1 LLNLLVNFLNLQK
14 NHRMKKFG
22 LLVLIFCSILS
33 SIFAQDKPA
42 YHISVKMKGVEP
54 DKYVHLAH
62 YYGYNQYL
70 KVDSAKAENGVLNFK
85 GTEPLKGGIYLVV
98 LSPSKYYDFVISGEE
113 TNFSFEADTT
123 DYIKSV
129 KFAGSKENDILFNYR
144 KYLADKSDEAMA
156 IQKQMSVQG
165 DQASMELNR
174 NKMKTLQ
181 EEVTSYMKNTVTTNG
196 STFAGKIIKAN
207 MEPELPKE
215 APMLPN
221 GKRDS
226 TYLFNLYKKKFF
238 ENIDFSDERMLRTP
252 FLQSKVEKYFKDLV
266 YQVTDSINVDAD
278 KVLKLSKK
286 NKEVYRYVLWMVTNK
301 YENIDIVGLD
311 GVFIH
316 LAEDYYLKDADW
328 LDSTQRAKFQERVN
342 ILKPIQTGKIMPTLI
357 LSDTLG
363 VEQNLNSLKAKYT
376 IVYFYSPDCGHCKDH
391 APELVKYYDE
401 NKSRGI
407 EVLNVAVDYDLE
419 KIKKFVSTYK
429 TGKMRNLW
437 DAKGRY
443 VFRNK
448 FDIYS
453 TPTSY
458 ILDSEKRILGKRI
471 PIAEFNKFI
480 EFHEKQ
486 ADGKKKI

>member
-1 LLNLLVNFLNLQK
+1 
-14 NHRMKKFG
+14 MKKFG
-22 LLVLIFCSILS
+22 LTVLLFCSIILS
-33 SIFAQDKPA
+33 TSAQEKPG
-42 YHISVKMKGVEP
+42 YHISVKMNGVEP

-70 KVDSAKAENGVLNFK
+70 KVDSAKAENGVLHFK
-85 GTEPLKGGIYLVV
+85 GKEPLKGGIYLIV
-98 LSPSKYYDFVISGEE
+98 LSPAKYYDIVVSGNEPE
-113 TNFSFEADTT
+113 FTVEADTS
-123 DYIKSV
+123 DFIKSV
-129 KFAGSKENDILFNYR
+129 KFTGTKENDILFNYR
-144 KYLADKSDEAMA
+144 KFLADKSDEAMA
-156 IQKQMSVQG
+156 IQKMMQIQK
-165 DQASMELNR
+165 DQVATEINR
-174 NKMKTLQ
+174 GKMKTLQ
-181 EEVTSYMKNTVTTNG
+181 DEVTAYMKNAVTTNEA
-196 STFAGKIIKAN
+196 TFAGKIIKAN

-215 APMLPN
+215 APILAN

-238 ENIDFSDERMLRTP
+238 ENIDFTDERMLRTP
-252 FLQSKVEKYFKDLV
+252 FIQSKVEKYFKDLV

-278 KVLKLSKK
+278 KVLKMAKK

-316 LAEDYYLKDADW
+316 LAEDYYLRDADW
-328 LDSTQRAKFQERVN
+328 LDSTQRAKFQERVS
-342 ILKPIQTGKIMPTLI
+342 ILKPIQTGKIMPALI

-363 VEQNLNSLKAKYT
+363 VEQSLHNVKAKYT

-401 NKSRGI
+401 NKSKGI
-407 EVLNVAVDYDLE
+407 EVLNVAVDYDLD

-437 DAKGRY
+437 DSKGRY

-471 PIAEFNKFI
+471 PIEEFNKFI
-480 EFHEKQ
+480 EFQEKQ
-486 ADGKKKI
+486 AASKKKI

>member
-1 LLNLLVNFLNLQK
+1 MQNK
-14 NHRMKKFG
+14 YHSMKKIG
-22 LLVLIFCSILS
+22 LIVLFFSFIL
-33 SIFAQDKPA
+33 IETAAQEKSA

-70 KVDSAKAENGVLNFK
+70 KVDSAKVENGVLHFK
-85 GTEPLKGGIYLVV
+85 GTEPLKGGIYLIV
-98 LSPSKYYDFVISGEE
+98 LSPSKYYDILVSGQETEFVV
-113 TNFSFEADTT
+113 EADTT
-123 DYIKSV
+123 DFVKSV
-129 KFAGSKENDILFNYR
+129 KFTGSKENDILFNYR
-144 KYLADKSDEAMA
+144 KFLANKSEEAME
-156 IQKQMSVQG
+156 IQKTMQLQN
-165 DQASMELNR
+165 DQVSMEINR
-174 NKMKTLQ
+174 GKMKKLQ
-181 EEVTSYMKNTVTTNG
+181 DEVSVFMKNAVSSNEN
-196 STFAGKIIKAN
+196 TFAGKIIKVN

-215 APMLPN
+215 APLLPN

-238 ENIDFSDERMLRTP
+238 ENVDFSDERMLRTP
-252 FLQSKVEKYFKDLV
+252 FIQSKVEKYFKDLV
-266 YQVTDSINVDAD
+266 YQVTDSINIDAD
-278 KVLKLSKK
+278 RVLRIAKK
-286 NKEVYRYVLWMVTNK
+286 NKDVYRYVLWMVTNK

-342 ILKPIQTGKIMPTLI
+342 VLKPIQTGKVMPTLI

-363 VEQNLNSLKAKYT
+363 VEQNLNNIKAKYT

-391 APELVKYYDE
+391 APELAKYYDE
-401 NKSRGI
+401 NKQKGI
-407 EVLNVAVDYDLE
+407 EVLNVAVDYELD
-419 KIKKFVSTYK
+419 KIKKFITTYK
-429 TGKMRNLW
+429 TGKMKNLW

-471 PIAEFNKFI
+471 PIEEFNKFI

-486 ADGKKKI
+486 EVNKKKI